1 MARIL
6 LNVVETPT
14 DSCHMRYGFHDDE
27 GFSLIDA
34 AVATV
39 VAMILVTA
47 FGGMMGSTLR
57 GSRTNAQAQEA
68 TAIGTERIEYA
79 LSLTWESIA
88 MSGIDGDAPML
99 GGDQLLAADAGLEAD
114 ESLVE
119 LPAGLIPPRVNETV
133 DTTSYTIWQ
142 YVTDAGDGLRRVV
155 VLVTWVEGG
164 MSSSHNTSVLVSEPV
179 TR

>member
-1 MARIL
+1 MKL
-6 LNVVETPT
+6 
-14 DSCHMRYGFHDDE
+14 GFHDDE

-39 VAMILVTA
+39 VAMFLVTA
-47 FGGMMGSTLR
+47 FGGIMGSTLR
-57 GSRTNAQAQEA
+57 GSRTNAQAQQG

-79 LSLTWESIA
+79 LSLTWEEIA
-88 MSGIDGDAPML
+88 MSEINADAPML
-99 GGDQLLAADAGLEAD
+99 NGDGDHLGAADAGLDAD
-114 ESLVE
+114 EALIASSG
-119 LPAGLIPPRVNETV
+119 GLIPPRVNETV

-142 YVTDAGDGLRRVV
+142 YVTDAGAGLRRVV

-164 MSSSHNTSVLVSEPV
+164 MTSSHNTSVLVSEPV